1 MPRTFN
7 AQTSAAVL
15 SPVAEYFKMLS
26 EVSRLQIL
34 SCLRAGPMNGKEIIE
49 ATGIGQ
55 ANLSKHLK
63 VLAQTGILSRRPEGV
78 TVYYEIADPIIFDL
92 CELVCDRIT
101 DQLQQRAEE
110 FEQFKD
116 FIKVAKD

>member
-1 MPRTFN
+1 MLKTFDT
-7 AQTSAAVL
+7 QISAAVL
-15 SPVAEYFKMLS
+15 VPVAEYFKMLS

-63 VLAQTGILSRRPEGV
+63 ALTQAGILSRQPQGV

-101 DQLQQRAEE
+101 NQIQQRAEE

-116 FIKVAKD
+116 FIKTSNR